1 VAREYEV
8 LRLRRQWRLALID
21 SRSGILGIRRCS
33 MDIDQEKLGNT
44 VLALLYLT
52 SFKDRF
58 GVRAWKGHDWEVMNI
73 LHEKGY
79 ISNPATKAK
88 SVAFTEKGARLS
100 KELFEK
106 FFALK

>member
-1 VAREYEV
+1 
-8 LRLRRQWRLALID
+8 
-21 SRSGILGIRRCS
+21 
-33 MDIDQEKLGNT
+33 MDIDQEKLEHT

-58 GVRAWKGHDWEVMNI
+58 GVRAWKGHDWEVMNL

-88 SVAFTEKGARLS
+88 SVRDPASRRCDRRKLEHRFWLS
-100 KELFEK
+100 TSFKEDS
-106 FFALK
+106 A

>member
-1 VAREYEV
+1 
-8 LRLRRQWRLALID
+8 
-21 SRSGILGIRRCS
+21 
-33 MDIDQEKLGNT
+33 MDIDQEKVEQT

-52 SFKDRF
+52 SFKDRL
-58 GVRAWKGHDWEVMNI
+58 GLRAWKGHDLQVMNS

-88 SVAFTEKGARLS
+88 SVAFTEEGAQLS

-106 FFALK
+106 LFAMK